1 MEINAHCLGFCNN
14 CKYRWF
20 ERKLSNSAHM
30 KTGKSNNS
38 HNFLSPCFSSS
49 LCPPV
54 TYTSFVYGKVTVW
67 SCYGV
72 HQGHEDHTRLELPHP
87 TMQGGV
93 SIHPLAQ
100 GSISNSIQRA
110 QPQRQAVMGTRL
122 SLESSHQVSAQW
134 SVRSARQ
141 NILGARFGSGLSSFA
156 AHSL

>member
-14 CKYRWF
+14 CKHRWF
-20 ERKLSNSAHM
+20 ERKLSNSTHM

-54 TYTSFVYGKVTVW
+54 TYTSFVYGKVTVCGAAVGSIKAMRTTPGW
-67 SCYGV
+67 SFLTHHAGR
-72 HQGHEDHTRLELPHP
+72 GLHP
-87 TMQGGV
+87 PSGT
-93 SIHPLAQ
+93 

-134 SVRSARQ
+134 SARQ
-141 NILGARFGSGLSSFA
+141 NILGARFGPGLSSFA